1 MWIDE
6 TNLGYGINDYDRYA
20 VEAALRLREDG
31 PVEEVIVVTAG
42 PEEAAQ
48 ILRTCLAMGADRA
61 VHLRCGRDDLA
72 DPFAVAVAL
81 AGAVRSSGAQ
91 IVTAGLLAED
101 SGHGQVGGLV
111 AGLLGWAWASAVTAI
126 RPEPGRLVVERE
138 LDGGRA
144 AVVELE
150 PPAVIAVQTGVNTP
164 RYASLRGIM
173 AARRKPL
180 ETLEFGALPE
190 ESGAAAGSFRRFLL
204 ERPERAQTAELLT
217 GSAEEAAAELA
228 ARIRSGAGITLPGES

>member
-1 MWIDE
+1 M
-6 TNLGYGINDYDRYA
+6 
-20 VEAALRLREDG
+20 
-31 PVEEVIVVTAG
+31 EEVVVVTAG

-72 DPFAVAVAL
+72 DPFAVAAAL

-126 RPEPGRLVVERE
+126 RPEAGRLVVERE

-144 AVVELE
+144 AVVALEL
-150 PPAVIAVQTGVNTP
+150 PAVVAVQTGVNTP
-164 RYASLRGIM
+164 RYANLRGIM
-173 AARRKPL
+173 AARRKPI
-180 ETLEFGALPE
+180 ETLEFDARPE
-190 ESGAAAGSFRRFLL
+190 GSAAAAGSFRRVRL
-204 ERPERAQTAELLT
+204 ERPERARTAAMLT
-217 GSAEEAAAELA
+217 GGAEEVAAELVV
-228 ARIRSGAGITLPGES
+228 RVRRGAGITLPGES